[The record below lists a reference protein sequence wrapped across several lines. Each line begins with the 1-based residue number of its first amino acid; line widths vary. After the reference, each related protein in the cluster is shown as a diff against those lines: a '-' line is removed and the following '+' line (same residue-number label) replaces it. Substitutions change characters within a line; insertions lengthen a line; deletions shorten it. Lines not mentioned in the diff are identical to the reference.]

1 MLFIITIKHTLKMCL
16 LMILGSIHNIFN
28 TLKNKN
34 FQVLE
39 RQKTLFKIT
48 VKRTLKICTW

>member
-1 MLFIITIKHTLKMCL
+1 MITLKCTLKMCL

-48 VKRTLKICTW
+48 VKHTLKICTW